1 MNLSPAQS
9 LGLLLLVGLSVTG
22 WFYGIYWKRVASGT
36 LFTKE
41 ERVMVQLHD
50 QIRILTE
57 KNTELNETI
66 HRLTNPDA
74 ELEAAKTKEE
84 AAITPGVLA
93 PFEKVELPRK
103 GF

>member
-9 LGLLLLVGLSVTG
+9 LGLLLLVALSVTG

-36 LFTKE
+36 LFTKDE
-41 ERVMVQLHD
+41 KVIVQLQD
-50 QIRILTE
+50 QIRVLSE
-57 KNTELNETI
+57 KNAALNETI

-74 ELEAAKTKEE
+74 EQEEAKAKEE

-93 PFEKVELPRK
+93 PFEKVELPKK